1 VASTRPGGRQDD
13 EDNAVGRDDEFRSFF
28 AHLLR
33 PRTKLVVTLASEAA
47 LVSSCRRDYKRTS
60 KDMMAERK
68 TFRGFP

>member
-1 VASTRPGGRQDD
+1 M
-13 EDNAVGRDDEFRSFF
+13 EDEFRSFF